1 LAPVTLRIGISGGG
15 ATPDRFVDQAVE
27 AEEDGFTTVWY
38 AGGSGIDQFVILP
51 VIGRATSRIE
61 LGTSIVQT
69 YPRHPILMA
78 QQAVGVARVIG
89 GASPRFTLGV
99 GVSHRP
105 VIEGTYGLSYDS
117 NTAHLREYL
126 TVLGGLLRDGKVDHR
141 GDEYRAAAEIRDL
154 PEVPVP
160 IVVAALAPRSLRAA
174 GALADGTITWMANR
188 HAIETLVAPTIGA
201 AADEAG
207 RPSPRV
213 VAGIPVAVTDDVD
226 AAREAAARQFAVYG
240 MLPNYQRVLA
250 AGGISSPAEAVI
262 VGPEDTV
269 AAALDDLVAAGATDI
284 WAAAFPVGDDR
295 RASRQRTRALL
306 RDLVAG

>member
-1 LAPVTLRIGISGGG
+1 VTLRIGISGGG

-38 AGGSGIDQFVILP
+38 AGGVGIDQLVILP

-69 YPRHPILMA
+69 YPRHPVLMA
-78 QQAVGVARVIG
+78 QQATAVARIIG
-89 GASPRFTLGV
+89 GDTARFCLGV

-117 NTAHLREYL
+117 NAAHLHEYL
-126 TVLGGLLRDGKVDHR
+126 AVLGALLRDGKVDHR
-141 GDEYRAAAEIRDL
+141 GGEYRAVAEIRDR

-160 IVVAALAPRSLRAA
+160 VVVAALAPRALRSA
-174 GALADGTITWMANR
+174 GELADGTITWMANR
-188 HAIETLVAPTIGA
+188 RAVETLIAPTIGEA
-201 AADEAG
+201 AAGAG
-207 RPSPRV
+207 RPTPRV
-213 VAGIPVAVTDDVD
+213 VVGLPVAVTDDVD
-226 AAREAAARQFAVYG
+226 AAREVAARQFSIYG

-250 AGGISSPAEAVI
+250 AGGVTSPAEAAI
-262 VGPEDTV
+262 VGTEDTV

-284 WAAAFPVGDDR
+284 WAAPFPVGDDR

-306 RDLVAG
+306 RDLVAS